1 MSKGLLH
8 WSAGFLPVPLHAI
21 FDLSPGFENT
31 HIDLEASEGNLF
43 SPVFEHAKIKHWQ
56 FLVFW
61 GVFLFFFFFFSFLLD
76 QQPTKKIFFNLV
88 PSIFF
93 PNCLYPKYSTA
104 PRNEGLQR

>member
-21 FDLSPGFENT
+21 FYLSPGFENT

-56 FLVFW
+56 FLGFFVC
-61 GVFLFFFFFFSFLLD
+61 LFFLLLAGP
-76 QQPTKKIFFNLV
+76 QKIFFL
-88 PSIFF
+88 I
-93 PNCLYPKYSTA
+93 
-104 PRNEGLQR
+104 